1 VRDERFLYAE
11 FDRGRDGAMLID
23 LKNDPRELKNCLNLK
38 EYREELLRMK
48 QLLTF
53 LPAEV
58 RVLPEY

>member
-1 VRDERFLYAE
+1 
-11 FDRGRDGAMLID
+11 MLID

-38 EYREELLRMK
+38 EYREELPRMK

-53 LPAEV
+53 LPSEA

>member
-1 VRDERFLYAE
+1 
-11 FDRGRDGAMLID
+11 MLID